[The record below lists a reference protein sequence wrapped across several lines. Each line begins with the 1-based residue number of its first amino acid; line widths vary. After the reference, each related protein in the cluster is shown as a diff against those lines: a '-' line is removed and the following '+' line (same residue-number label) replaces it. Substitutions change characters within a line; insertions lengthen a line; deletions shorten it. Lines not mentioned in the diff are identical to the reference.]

1 VTVRFKYDKEAD
13 AAYVWLGNSR
23 EAGRSAR
30 TEVVDLEIEN
40 GAINLDFDDGGRLI
54 GIEILGASR
63 LLPAAL
69 LEEDRSG
76 DDHARA
82 QPSRT

>member
-13 AAYVWLGNSR
+13 AAYVSLGNSR

-54 GIEILGASR
+54 GIEILGASK

-76 DDHARA
+76 GDDAHA
-82 QPSRT
+82 

>member
-1 VTVRFKYDKEAD
+1 MTIRFKYDKEAD

-23 EAGRSAR
+23 ETGRSAR
-30 TEVVDLEIEN
+30 TEVVDLDIEN

-54 GIEILGASR
+54 GIEILGAGK

-76 DDHARA
+76 G
-82 QPSRT
+82 

>member
-1 VTVRFKYDKEAD
+1 MTIRFKYDKEAD
-13 AAYVWLGNSR
+13 SAYLWLGNSR

-30 TEVVDLEIEN
+30 TEVVDLDIEN

-54 GIEILGASR
+54 GIEILGAGK

-76 DDHARA
+76 G
-82 QPSRT
+82 